1 MTPPS
6 AQAHLR
12 LVPLPG
18 PVDAPSDA
26 DLARALIAGE
36 PRAAEMTWDRYA
48 PLVHRIVSRA
58 LGPEAEVEDVTQEI
72 FYRLFTRVRLLRKP
86 EALRSFVVSFALRIV
101 KWELRRR
108 RARRWLTL
116 SETGEVPD
124 DQLLFVTA
132 DSRYALRRLYHLL
145 DQLAT
150 RDRLVLVLR
159 HVEGMTLEEVAEAL
173 GISLATVKRSL
184 RYATGRLSAL
194 VDADVALRKPG
205 VKSGGKSVGKPAGKP
220 AGNAGELLGRRPPK

>member
-1 MTPPS
+1 MTYPTGH
-6 AQAHLR
+6 ARLR
-12 LVPLPG
+12 LLTPAHG
-18 PVDAPSDA
+18 APDQTP
-26 DLARALIAGE
+26 DVELARALIAGE
-36 PRAAEMTWDRYA
+36 PHAPEIMWDRYA
-48 PLVHRIVSRA
+48 PLVYRIVSRA
-58 LGPEAEVEDVTQEI
+58 LGPDAEVEDVTQEI
-72 FYRLFTRVRLLRKP
+72 FYRLFNRVGSLRKP

-132 DSRYALRRLYHLL
+132 DTRYALRRLYRLL

-159 HVEGMTLEEVAEAL
+159 HVEGMTLEEIAEAL
-173 GISLATVKRSL
+173 SISLATVKRSL
-184 RYATGRLSAL
+184 RHATARLSAL
-194 VDADVALRKPG
+194 VDSDAALRKPG
-205 VKSGGKSVGKPAGKP
+205 VKVV
-220 AGNAGELLGRRPPK
+220 GRRPRK

>member
-1 MTPPS
+1 MTYPTGHVRLRVLTPPS
-6 AQAHLR
+6 GAEDQTPD
-12 LVPLPG
+12 VE
-18 PVDAPSDA
+18 
-26 DLARALIAGE
+26 LARALIAGE
-36 PRAAEMTWDRYA
+36 PRAAEIAWDRYA

-58 LGPEAEVEDVTQEI
+58 LGPDAEVEDVTQEI
-72 FYRLFTRVRLLRKP
+72 FYRLFNRIRSLRKP

-132 DSRYALRRLYHLL
+132 DTRYALRRLYRML
-145 DQLAT
+145 DQLTT

-159 HVEGMTLEEVAEAL
+159 HVEGMTLEEIAEAL

-184 RYATGRLSAL
+184 RHASARLSAL
-194 VDADVALRKPG
+194 VDSDLALRNSS
-205 VKSGGKSVGKPAGKP
+205 VKV
-220 AGNAGELLGRRPPK
+220 GRRPRK